1 MLDQIPTFYVQVSE
15 LFVPDNALP
24 ADAVLVQVSRS
35 TDRSR
40 ARWQRQCRNGA
51 GSQNLR
57 RSRKRSARPTCTA
70 GFELHPL
77 TQRARNSTSVAIS
90 SAIEV
95 ALDGS
100 VSALQSALVVVL
112 IGAFASLLSSS
123 VADAMTREVHD
134 PNRELI
140 GQGLGNM
147 VSGLIGGLPGGATVL
162 TTVVNIR
169 AGGRSPVAGVIVAL
183 LMLAVALG
191 AGRLALPAARPS
203 AASRSSRGDGDDTD
217 RDDLCGC
224 TDVITAVAIGLILA
238 GMANAARLESTEL
251 SDDIEEHEVVIFD
264 FTRTSEFDDSAVR
277 VLEQLFHRA
286 EENNSPSIV
295 AGLRGAPADAL
306 ESIGAL
312 DMIPNERRVA
322 TLEEARA
329 LADRLLLEIS
339 PAEPGRHP
347 PATRRITGSVSRNQ
361 FRAKA
366 RRILQPHVPCRIARF
381 STATQPPGS
390 RCTRDSPVRT

>member
-1 MLDQIPTFYVQVSE
+1 MGLLS
-15 LFVPDNALP
+15 
-24 ADAVLVQVSRS
+24 SRS
-35 TDRSR
+35 DLGIHSGLFSDGLIDLLEGGAITG
-40 ARWQRQCRNGA
+40 ARKGTAPGVSIVTEAIGTAHLYRWLDYNEHVLFA
-51 GSQNLR
+51 PASYTHSPNVLSQQHQL
-57 RSRKRSARPTCTA
+57 
-70 GFELHPL
+70 
-77 TQRARNSTSVAIS
+77 VAIS

-100 VSALQSALVVVL
+100 VNAETVRGRRISGGFLVSALQSALVVAL

-238 GMANAARLESTEL
+238 GMANAARLESMEL
-251 SDDIEEHEVVIFD
+251 SGDIGEQEVVIFD
-264 FTRTSEFDDSAVR
+264 FTRTSEFDDSTVR

-339 PAEPGRHP
+339 PQNREGIPRLP
-347 PATRRITGSVSRNQ
+347 EE
-361 FRAKA
+361 
-366 RRILQPHVPCRIARF
+366 
-381 STATQPPGS
+381 
-390 RCTRDSPVRT
+390 SPEA